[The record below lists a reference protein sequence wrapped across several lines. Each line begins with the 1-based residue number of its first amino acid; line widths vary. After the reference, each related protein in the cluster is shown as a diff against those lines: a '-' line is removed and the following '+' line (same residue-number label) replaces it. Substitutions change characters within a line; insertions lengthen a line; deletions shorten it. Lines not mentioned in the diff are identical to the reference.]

1 MERRVF
7 SPRTDFVC
15 DQMEL
20 AVLMFSSDDNATAQR
35 IGVTVTEW
43 QRWKYGDEP
52 VPRWLWLLLRYE
64 RERERMGPWRG
75 FRADGDR
82 IISPWGDS
90 MHFDEWIQLHE
101 YRRAAQL
108 ARSQANLIERLMA
121 ERDFYRENCHRQAKF
136 GLMLN
141 RIFR

>member
-1 MERRVF
+1 MKRVF

-20 AVLMFSSDDNATAQR
+20 GVLMFTNDDAATAKR
-35 IGVTVTEW
+35 LGVTVTEW
-43 QRWKYGDEP
+43 QKWKYGDKP
-52 VPRWLWLLLRYE
+52 VPRWLWLLLRLEKEAE
-64 RERERMGPWRG
+64 RRGPWRG

-90 MHFDEWIQLHE
+90 MRFDEWMQLQE
-101 YRRAAQL
+101 YRRASRL
-108 ARSQANLIERLMA
+108 ATEQAELIERLMA
-121 ERDFYRENCHRQAKF
+121 ERDFYKENCTRQARF

-141 RIFR
+141 RLFR